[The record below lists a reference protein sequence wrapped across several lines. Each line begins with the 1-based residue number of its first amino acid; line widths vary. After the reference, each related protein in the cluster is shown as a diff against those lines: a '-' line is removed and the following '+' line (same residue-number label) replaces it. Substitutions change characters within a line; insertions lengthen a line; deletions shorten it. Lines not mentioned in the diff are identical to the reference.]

1 MRTPVLAALLLAALL
16 ASPAAAA
23 DKAKAAAQ
31 PSQSAQA
38 GQPTQAGQ
46 ADKKQQTVEVSGRVT
61 AGLDQVFIKDP
72 AQGYFLVR
80 GADLTPYSGRMVQA
94 TGVVTASGAEYK
106 TLAIKSFRIQN
117 PDDEAP
123 GAAGAGREDS
133 AKPSAKKKK

>member
-1 MRTPVLAALLLAALL
+1 MRIPVLAAALLLAVLL

-23 DKAKAAAQ
+23 EKAKAG
-31 PSQSAQA
+31 P
-38 GQPTQAGQ
+38 PRQ
-46 ADKKQQTVEVSGRVT
+46 ADKKQEILEVSGRVT

-94 TGVVTASGAEYK
+94 TGVVTATGPEYR
-106 TLAIKSFRIQN
+106 TLLVKSFRIQN

-133 AKPSAKKKK
+133 AKPVAKKKK